1 MIKRTLHFSQ
11 PAYLKVLNSQLVIE
25 MVERTT
31 QVPLEDIGLVFL
43 EHPQITVTQTVLQKL
58 MELNAVVITCDER
71 HLPAGMFLNLE
82 GHSEHAAKCRA
93 QLESSEPLRKQLWQ
107 QTIKAKIM
115 NQAAMLYYVDQ
126 PDKLLKTMSKE
137 VLSGDTS
144 NLEGQAARYYW
155 KKVFK
160 NEVENFER
168 NRTGEPPNNL
178 LNYGYAILR
187 AMVARAIVG
196 AGLLPVRG
204 IFHRNQY
211 NAYALADDIM
221 EPYRPYVDRIV
232 LDILQETDIDELH
245 FMGKEEKKEL
255 LQIAT
260 KDVYIDGQK
269 SPLMVALTRTCAS
282 LAKCFEGESKKI
294 LYPDMYFSFKQTWT

>member
-11 PAYLKVLNSQLVIE
+11 PAYLKVQNNQLVIE
-25 MVERTT
+25 LTERTA

-43 EHPQITVTQTVLQKL
+43 EHPQITVTQTVLQRL
-58 MELNAVVITCDER
+58 MELNVAVVTCDEK

-82 GHSEHAAKCRA
+82 GHSEHAAKSRM
-93 QLESSEPLRKQLWQ
+93 QLDSSEPLRKQLWQ

-115 NQAAMLYYVDQ
+115 NQAAMLYYAGK
-126 PDKLLKTMSKE
+126 PDKLLKTLAKE

-144 NLEGQAARYYW
+144 NQEGQAARYYW
-155 KKVFK
+155 KYVFSS
-160 NEVENFER
+160 EVEDFER
-168 NRTGEPPNNL
+168 HRTGDTPNNL
-178 LNYGYAILR
+178 LNYGYAVLR
-187 AMVARAIVG
+187 AMVARAVVG

-221 EPYRPYVDRIV
+221 EPYRPYVDQIV
-232 LDILQETDIDELH
+232 LDILQETDVEDLR
-245 FMGKEEKKEL
+245 FMRAEEKKEL

-260 KDVYIDGQK
+260 KDVMIDGMK

-282 LAKCFEGESKKI
+282 LSKCFEGESKKI
-294 LYPDMYFSFKQTWT
+294 LYPDLYASLKQSWT

>member
-11 PAYLKVLNSQLVIE
+11 PAYLKVQNNQLVIE
-25 MVERTT
+25 LTERIA
-31 QVPLEDIGLVFL
+31 QVPLEDIGIVFL
-43 EHPQITVTQTVLQKL
+43 EHPQITVTQTVLQRL
-58 MELNAVVITCDER
+58 MELNVAVVTCDEK

-82 GHSEHAAKCRA
+82 GHSEHAAKSRA

-107 QTIKAKIM
+107 QTVKAKIM
-115 NQAAMLYYVDQ
+115 NQAAMLYYAGK
-126 PDKLLKTMSKE
+126 PDKLLKTLSKE

-144 NLEGQAARYYW
+144 NQEGQAARYYW
-155 KKVFK
+155 KHVFST
-160 NEVENFER
+160 ELDDFER
-168 NRTGEPPNNL
+168 HRTGDTPNNL
-178 LNYGYAILR
+178 LNYGYAVLR
-187 AMVARAIVG
+187 AMVARAVVG

-221 EPYRPYVDRIV
+221 EPYRPYVDQIV
-232 LDILQETDIDELH
+232 LEILQETDIEDLR
-245 FMGKEEKKEL
+245 FMGADEKKEL

-260 KDVYIDGQK
+260 KDVMIDGMK

-282 LAKCFEGESKKI
+282 LSKCFEGESKKI
-294 LYPDMYFSFKQTWT
+294 LYPDLYDSLKQSWT

>member
-11 PAYLKVLNSQLVIE
+11 PAYLKVQNNQLVIE
-25 MVERTT
+25 LTERTA

-43 EHPQITVTQTVLQKL
+43 EHPQITVTQTVLQRL
-58 MELNAVVITCDER
+58 MELNVAVITCDDK

-82 GHSEHAAKCRA
+82 GHSEHAAKSRM

-107 QTIKAKIM
+107 QTVKAKIM
-115 NQAAMLYYVDQ
+115 NQAAMLYYAGK
-126 PDKLLKTMSKE
+126 PDKLLKTLSKE

-144 NLEGQAARYYW
+144 NHEGQAARHYW
-155 KKVFK
+155 KNVFST
-160 NEVENFER
+160 EVEDFER
-168 NRTGEPPNNL
+168 HRTGDTPNNL
-178 LNYGYAILR
+178 LNYGYAVLR

-221 EPYRPYVDRIV
+221 EPYRPYVDLIV
-232 LDILQETDIDELH
+232 LEILQETDIEDLR
-245 FMGKEEKKEL
+245 FMGTEEKKEL

-260 KDVYIDGQK
+260 KDVMIDGMK

-282 LAKCFEGESKKI
+282 LSKCFDGESKKI
-294 LYPDMYFSFKQTWT
+294 LYPDLYASLKQSWI

>member
-11 PAYLKVLNSQLVIE
+11 PAYLKVQNNQLVIE
-25 MVERTT
+25 LTERTA

-43 EHPQITVTQTVLQKL
+43 EHPQITVTQTVLQRL
-58 MELNAVVITCDER
+58 MELNVAVVTCDEK

-82 GHSEHAAKCRA
+82 GHSEHAAKSRT
-93 QLESSEPLRKQLWQ
+93 QLDSSEPLRKQLWQ
-107 QTIKAKIM
+107 QTVKAKIM
-115 NQAAMLYYVDQ
+115 NQAAMLYYAGK
-126 PDKLLKTMSKE
+126 PDKLLKTLAKE

-144 NLEGQAARYYW
+144 NQEGQAARYYW
-155 KKVFK
+155 KHVFST
-160 NEVENFER
+160 EIDDFER
-168 NRTGEPPNNL
+168 HRTGDTPNNL
-178 LNYGYAILR
+178 LNYGYAVLR
-187 AMVARAIVG
+187 AMVARAVVG

-221 EPYRPYVDRIV
+221 EPYRPYVDQIV
-232 LDILQETDIDELH
+232 LEILQETDIEDLR
-245 FMGKEEKKEL
+245 FMGAEEKKEL

-260 KDVYIDGQK
+260 KDIMIDGMK

-282 LAKCFEGESKKI
+282 LSKCFDGESKKI
-294 LYPDMYFSFKQTWT
+294 LYPDFYASLKQTWI